1 SGTSPSS
8 RALARSSPT
17 AAVDCNASKRPPKRS
32 RRNVD
37 FVAWSARTADYS
49 RAMLTHVVCFKFDD
63 LQTAEDVKARLQ
75 AMAERIPSLRAIE
88 AGVDVL
94 RSPRS
99 YDVALI
105 TRFDDLAGLE
115 AYQVHPVHQEVV
127 EFIKPRSR
135 GAVSVDFES

>member
-1 SGTSPSS
+1 
-8 RALARSSPT
+8 
-17 AAVDCNASKRPPKRS
+17 
-32 RRNVD
+32 
-37 FVAWSARTADYS
+37 
-49 RAMLTHVVCFKFDD
+49 MLTHVVCFKFDD
-63 LQTAEDVKARLQ
+63 LQTAEDVKARLL
-75 AMAERIPSLRAIE
+75 AMAERVPSLRAIE

>member
-1 SGTSPSS
+1 
-8 RALARSSPT
+8 
-17 AAVDCNASKRPPKRS
+17 
-32 RRNVD
+32 
-37 FVAWSARTADYS
+37 
-49 RAMLTHVVCFKFDD
+49 MLTHVVCFKFDD
-63 LQTAEDVKARLQ
+63 LQVAEEVKERLLS
-75 AMAERIPSLRAIE
+75 MAGKIPSLRNIE

-115 AYQVHPVHQEVV
+115 AYAIHPVHLEVV

-135 GAVSVDFES
+135 GAVSVDFQG